1 MMLLTC
7 CRVGFRH
14 CRNVFFRFPF
24 SGFSMLI
31 CFLLQAYTRV
41 CNTSLNILIV
51 VRFLHPL
58 LQQGPQFTQAL
69 EAELQGLKAAD
80 GGLAEHFSKENTQGE
95 PHVGLVV
102 PQTDPL
108 LLQQFGKL
116 L

>member
-1 MMLLTC
+1 MEAAEGT
-7 CRVGFRH
+7 VPGRH
-14 CRNVFFRFPF
+14 CTHPATPH
-24 SGFSMLI
+24 
-31 CFLLQAYTRV
+31 LLKV
-41 CNTSLNILIV
+41 LIV
-51 VRFLHPL
+51 VGFLHPL